1 MNSTRSWS
9 PARLW
14 TATVLAAWAALFWYL
29 LLSERSSLYLS
40 TRTDWVIPVGAV
52 LLTAAALGHL
62 ASGRVESPQPLANR
76 GAWGLGLLLVPLVTV
91 LALPPASLGSFAAG
105 RRSTF
110 LSAGF
115 ATSSEDIASGD
126 LSLIDVIGATRSDDG
141 MRALVK
147 RAGTEVTFVGFVTRD
162 NGFAADEFILNRFV
176 VSCCVADALG
186 VQIRVVGAPPGR
198 FGKDDWVRVTGRI
211 FPLGPDVVV
220 QASNVVEV
228 PEPKHPYLSP

>member
-1 MNSTRSWS
+1 
-9 PARLW
+9 
-14 TATVLAAWAALFWYL
+14 
-29 LLSERSSLYLS
+29 
-40 TRTDWVIPVGAV
+40 
-52 LLTAAALGHL
+52 
-62 ASGRVESPQPLANR
+62 
-76 GAWGLGLLLVPLVTV
+76 V

-126 LSLIDVIGATRSDDG
+126 LSLLDVIGATRSDDG

-162 NGFAADEFILNRFV
+162 HGFAADEFILNRFV

-198 FGKDDWVRVTGRI
+198 FGKDDWVRVTGRL

-220 QASNVVEV
+220 QASEVVGV